1 MTLIPGLKTHRGLL
15 ALAVLLPASTASA
28 QDYLGSYLQS
38 QQDANV
44 REIQQ
49 GSSNRTEG
57 STPNQQRSTPA
68 VSPAQLAEV
77 KARLRADYERRVREQ
92 GQTKADQWLRDTTY
106 RIAQRQGRNAAR

>member
-1 MTLIPGLKTHRGLL
+1 MTLIPGPKTHRSLL
-15 ALAVLLPASTASA
+15 ALAVILSASTASA

-57 STPNQQRSTPA
+57 SAARRQRSTPT

-106 RIAQRQGRNAAR
+106 RIAQRQGSNAAR